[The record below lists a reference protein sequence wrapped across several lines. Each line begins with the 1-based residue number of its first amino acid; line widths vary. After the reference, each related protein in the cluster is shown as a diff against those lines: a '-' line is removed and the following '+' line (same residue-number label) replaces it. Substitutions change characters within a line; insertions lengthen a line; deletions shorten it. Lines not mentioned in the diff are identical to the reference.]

1 MENNNLHL
9 FHYKW
14 NNQNLHDIY
23 PDQEVVSFTH
33 AFEMSFHNCSWI
45 HDYSPHDPLLFFLH
59 IC

>member
-1 MENNNLHL
+1 MENSNLYL

-23 PDQEVVSFTH
+23 LDQEDASSTH
-33 AFEMSFHNCSWI
+33 AFEMSSHNWSWI
-45 HDYSPHDPLLFFLH
+45 HDYSPHDSLLFFLH